1 MDLVSA
7 AKNFRKK
14 IMRMNL
20 KLIESIESY
29 DYFTSQFYDCFK
41 PYIEDSKEKL
51 DFIESFYEELKSF
64 DRKPIDEK
72 TNEAYCA
79 LFDKKVLKKKIPKE
93 NSELIDVLVETGK
106 RMNGQLSKKIEM
118 INLNQNNE
126 ENIKIIIDVFGDLA
140 RDLKKDYIRVGM
152 PYEGIG
158 NYFREYLQKY
168 KIGKVITRSI
178 MSCFSMFYDED
189 DMDEELEYDETVKK
203 LNKLDKKITECKY
216 LLNDGGLRIIRSKN
230 YQNFRNVILEIAK
243 NQSE

>member
-7 AKNFRKK
+7 GEKFKK
-14 IMRMNL
+14 KFGRINL

-41 PYIEDSKEKL
+41 PYIEDSKEKI

-79 LFDKKVLKKKIPKE
+79 LFDKKVLKNKIPEE
-93 NSELIDVLVETGK
+93 NSKLISCLSISGEYI
-106 RMNGQLSKKIEM
+106 NGQLSRKTEM
-118 INLNQNNE
+118 INLNRNNE

-140 RDLKKDYIRVGM
+140 RDFKKDYIRVGM
-152 PYEGIG
+152 TYGGIE
-158 NYFREYLQKY
+158 NYFKICLQKY

-178 MSCFSMFYDED
+178 MSCFSMFYDYD
-189 DMDEELEYDETVKK
+189 DCDKELEYKETVKK
-203 LNKLDKKITECKY
+203 LNELDKKITKCEY
-216 LLNDGGLRIIRSKN
+216 LLNDGGEEIVGSKN
-230 YQNFRNVILEIAK
+230 YQNFKDEILEIAK